1 MRAFLNF
8 IEKTGNKLPEPNL
21 IFILGI
27 VVVYVSSHLAVMTG
41 WQVAEI
47 LPSTEINERGAAVIS
62 GWETTGET
70 FQARSLFSADGL
82 YWHLTHLVDNF
93 INFPP
98 LGIVLVAML
107 GIGIADRSG
116 LLPALIRGFV
126 RVIPANLLTPGMIFL
141 GIFSSLT
148 LDAGYVLLVPLAG
161 IVYKSCGR
169 SPIAGIAAVFAGV
182 SAGFNANI
190 ILTSLDPLLA
200 AFTETAARSIDPD
213 YRVNPAA
220 NLYFMIASTVVIT
233 LTGWAVNNWIV
244 EPRLG
249 RAGLDETNTAQPES
263 NPGIERDLQPA
274 ERKALIAGMVGF
286 LAFAVIALLMVLV
299 PGAPLHG
306 PGAGPFDRW
315 VEAIVP
321 LIFFGALIPGLA
333 YGWSMGN
340 LRNGNDFAKM
350 LTETITIM
358 VPMIVM
364 AFFAAQF
371 IEAFRYS
378 GLDRMLA
385 MTGGQ
390 WLAQAN
396 LPAGLLI
403 LAFIALVGVFN
414 LFIGSMS
421 AKYALMAPVF
431 VPMLMVVGISPELTQ
446 VAYRIGDSVTNIITP
461 LLPYLVIILVFMR
474 QYVPKAGIGT
484 LLSAMLPYSIAFS
497 VVWSLQLLLWMWF
510 GWPLGPDGPLIY
522 QPTTP

>member
-1 MRAFLNF
+1 MRQFLNF
-8 IEKTGNKLPEPNL
+8 IERVGNKLPEPNI
-21 IFILGI
+21 IFIWGI
-27 VVVYVSSHLAVMTG
+27 VLVYACSHIAVMTG
-41 WQVAEI
+41 WEVQEI
-47 LPSTEINERGAAVIS
+47 LPRSETGSSGTVMIS
-62 GWETTGET
+62 GWEETGQSFT
-70 FQARSLFSADGL
+70 ARSLLNSDGL
-82 YWHLTHLVDNF
+82 YWHLTHLVENF

-107 GIGIADRSG
+107 GIGIADKSG

-126 RVIPANLLTPGMIFL
+126 NLIPPALLTPGMIFL

-148 LDAGYVLLVPLAG
+148 LDAGYVLLIPLAG
-161 IVYKSCGR
+161 IIYRSCGR

-200 AFTETAARSIDPD
+200 AFTETAARSVDPT
-213 YRVNPAA
+213 YSVNPAA
-220 NLYFMIASTVVIT
+220 NLYFMFVSTFVIT

-249 RAGLDETNTAQPES
+249 RLGLDTEVSTETTIES
-263 NPGIERDLQPA
+263 RLQSNERS
-274 ERKALIAGMVGF
+274 ALWAGAA
-286 LAFAVIALLMVLV
+286 AFAVFVTLALCMVLI
-299 PGAPLHG
+299 PGAPLYG
-306 PGAGPFDRW
+306 PGSGPFDRW

-333 YGWSMGN
+333 YGWTLGN
-340 LRNGNDFAKM
+340 LRNGHDFARM
-350 LTETITIM
+350 LSETLVTM

-385 MTGGQ
+385 MTGGL
-390 WLAQAN
+390 WLAQAD
-396 LPAGLLI
+396 LPKGLLI
-403 LAFIALVGVFN
+403 LAFIGLVGVFN

-421 AKYALMAPVF
+421 AKYALMAPIF

-446 VAYRIGDSVTNIITP
+446 VAYRIGDSVTNTITP

-474 QYVPKAGIGT
+474 QYVPQAGIGT
-484 LLSAMLPYSIAFS
+484 LLSAMLPYSIAFGI
-497 VVWSLQLLLWMWF
+497 VWSLQLLIWMWL
-510 GWPLGPDGPLIY
+510 GWPLGPDGPLFFV
-522 QPTTP
+522 P

>member
-1 MRAFLNF
+1 MRNFLNF
-8 IEKTGNKLPEPNL
+8 IERVGNKLPEPNI
-21 IFILGI
+21 IFIWGI
-27 VVVYVSSHLAVMTG
+27 VLVYACSHWAVLTG
-41 WQVAEI
+41 WEVLEI
-47 LPSTEINERGAAVIS
+47 LPSSETAPSGAVVIS
-62 GWETTGET
+62 GWVETGQSFT
-70 FQARSLFSADGL
+70 ARSLLSAEGI

-107 GIGIADRSG
+107 GIGIADKSG

-126 RVIPANLLTPGMIFL
+126 SVIPPALLTPGMIFL

-148 LDAGYVLLVPLAG
+148 LDAGYVLLIPLAG
-161 IVYKSCGR
+161 IIYRSCDR

-200 AFTETAARSIDPD
+200 AFTETAARSVDPS

-220 NLYFMIASTVVIT
+220 NLYFMFVSTFVIT

-249 RAGLDETNTAQPES
+249 TTGLQADVAPDNLPASHLQAHERTALLAGA
-263 NPGIERDLQPA
+263 A
-274 ERKALIAGMVGF
+274 
-286 LAFAVIALLMVLV
+286 AFAVFVIVALCLV
-299 PGAPLHG
+299 WIPGAPLHG

-321 LIFFGALIPGLA
+321 LIFFGALFPGLA
-333 YGWSMGN
+333 YGFTLGN
-340 LRNGNDFAKM
+340 LRNGQDFARM
-350 LTETITIM
+350 LTETMVTM

-385 MTGGQ
+385 MTGGM
-390 WLAQAN
+390 WLAQAD
-396 LPAGLLI
+396 LPKGLLI

-446 VAYRIGDSVTNIITP
+446 VAYRIGDSVTNTITP

-474 QYVPKAGIGT
+474 QYVPNAGIGT
-484 LLSAMLPYSIAFS
+484 LLSAMLPYSVAFGI
-497 VVWSLQLLLWMWF
+497 VWSLQLLIWMWL
-510 GWPLGPDGPLIY
+510 GWPLGPDGPLFY
-522 QPTTP
+522 LP